1 MKIQR
6 PLYCYVC
13 MECFQGSYCF
23 QGNCV
28 PCRKRVQRYSKFLNY
43 KTFSEVFFEEIL
55 QLFAIVL
62 NFKHLTQEKIFN
74 ILETFL
80 HMGKKRGQ
88 TKKNSTKNFSLKL
101 IKTRRKFQNRA
112 KIFKFASETT
122 QNLHARGA
130 KENDFSAAT
139 AH

>member
-1 MKIQR
+1 
-6 PLYCYVC
+6 
-13 MECFQGSYCF
+13 MECFQGSYRF
-23 QGNCV
+23 QGNGV

-55 QLFAIVL
+55 LFFVITL
-62 NFKHLTQEKIFN
+62 NFKYLTQEKIFN

-80 HMGKKRGQ
+80 HIGKKQGQ
-88 TKKNSTKNFSLKL
+88 TKKKSTKNFSLKL

-122 QNLHARGA
+122 QKLRARDT
-130 KENDFSAAT
+130 KENEFSAAT